1 MYNGISN
8 GGIMYLLLYEGAEH
22 EKFPASHL
30 ATIMQLEEES
40 LQGQTSPRVS
50 NSFLTVG

>member
-1 MYNGISN
+1 MYKCISK

-22 EKFPASHL
+22 ERFPASHL
-30 ATIMQLEEES
+30 VTIMQVGEES
-40 LQGQTSPRVS
+40 LQGQTSPGVS